1 MVSSGSAPSSESQ
14 SAAAAETISFLTDF
28 IHQGF
33 VQSLGKR
40 PSGLVQVAE
49 RLAAEVERICQM
61 SDRIQSSG
69 EINGWMQSLAQHR
82 LNKCLHYYRLGS
94 NRGRVE
100 LQSTLSAIIY
110 RYIAPA
116 SSQLGFDGRYALLE
130 DFMQTFYIEA
140 LNAFR
145 REQNLPAD
153 YSPRSR
159 LELAEY
165 MAFSEQYAKRRI
177 PLRSGSQ
184 QLIVLRAQAFAR
196 RLPPETSVDLAMA
209 VDTVKSEDGDLSAH
223 SSALQQVREQMV
235 ADTVDPADGVI
246 RDRIVQTLIAYLE
259 SQEQPDCIDY
269 LVLKLEDCS
278 AAEID
283 QILNL
288 SPRQRDY
295 LQQRFKYHIEK
306 FSQIH
311 HWDLVHQWLGA
322 DVDKRLGLTPE
333 EWSRFLGELTPVQQD
348 LIRLKQQQA
357 RSPEMTDE
365 TIGETLKWSAKKVK
379 RTWGQILSLAW
390 KHRNQ
395 PRGRTLDE
403 LSEELEDQA
412 DVLADD

>member
-1 MVSSGSAPSSESQ
+1 MMAASTPSMCMSSSGSASFPEPY
-14 SAAAAETISFLTDF
+14 SASAETGETASSLAAYILRSFYQALST
-28 IHQGF
+28 
-33 VQSLGKR
+33 R
-40 PSGLVQVAE
+40 PSGLERVAK
-49 RLAAEVERICQM
+49 RMAAEVERICEM

-69 EINGWMQSLAQHR
+69 QVGSWQQSLAQHR
-82 LNKCLHYYRLGS
+82 ISKYLHYYRLGS

-100 LQSTLSAIIY
+100 LHSALSAIVY
-110 RYIAPA
+110 RYIAPS

-130 DFMQTFYIEA
+130 DFMQTFYIEV

-145 REQNLPAD
+145 REHGLAAD

-209 VDTVKSEDGDLSAH
+209 VDTPRSEEGEISAH

-235 ADTVDPADGVI
+235 ADAADPTDGVI

-259 SQEQPDCIDY
+259 SQNQPDCIDY
-269 LVLKLEDCS
+269 LVLKLEDCPAS
-278 AAEID
+278 EID

-306 FSQIH
+306 FAQIH
-311 HWDLVHQWLGA
+311 HWELVHQWLGA
-322 DVDKRLGLTPE
+322 EIDKRLGLTPE
-333 EWSRFLGELTPVQQD
+333 AWTQFLNQLTPDQQA
-348 LIRLKQQQA
+348 LVRLKQEQSTSSALTDQA
-357 RSPEMTDE
+357 
-365 TIGETLKWSAKKVK
+365 IGEALNWTAKKVK
-379 RTWGQILSLAW
+379 RTWGEILALAW
-390 KHRNQ
+390 KQRN
-395 PRGRTLDE
+395 E
-403 LSEELEDQA
+403 
-412 DVLADD
+412 